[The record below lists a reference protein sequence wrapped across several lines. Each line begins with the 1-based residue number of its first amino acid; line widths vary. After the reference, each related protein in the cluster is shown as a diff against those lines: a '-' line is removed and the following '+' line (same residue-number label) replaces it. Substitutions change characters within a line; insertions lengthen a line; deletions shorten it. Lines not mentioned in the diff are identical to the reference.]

1 MRGAIRKKMEKLK
14 AKENVPNT
22 CGRLIQP
29 KGSNNTSTIRGIMV
43 GGRLRA
49 GNHLYAPKREML
61 LIIMYFCKCSFIFT
75 FSYQFF
81 NRIFVRITCFSLL

>member
-1 MRGAIRKKMEKLK
+1 MEKLK

-49 GNHLYAPKREML
+49 GFGPFQLFRIPKL
-61 LIIMYFCKCSFIFT
+61 SIISRNK
-75 FSYQFF
+75 
-81 NRIFVRITCFSLL
+81 N